1 MTSRVRAKPEQTVSL
16 DFNQLETLFDL
27 RPAPLSLTPHK
38 LRLSNDLTNIT
49 RQLNRLHQDG
59 DEPKCAAR
67 SEWNTACHWFPY
79 GTGKR
84 KDTGTDFTK
93 GGADKSAFRRSRS
106 GWKTLRCW
114 FNIF

>member
-1 MTSRVRAKPEQTVSL
+1 MSRSVWHGLSGTQRAIGFRMAQ
-16 DFNQLETLFDL
+16 
-27 RPAPLSLTPHK
+27 
-38 LRLSNDLTNIT
+38 
-49 RQLNRLHQDG
+49 
-59 DEPKCAAR
+59 
-67 SEWNTACHWFPY
+67 
-79 GTGKR
+79 GKR